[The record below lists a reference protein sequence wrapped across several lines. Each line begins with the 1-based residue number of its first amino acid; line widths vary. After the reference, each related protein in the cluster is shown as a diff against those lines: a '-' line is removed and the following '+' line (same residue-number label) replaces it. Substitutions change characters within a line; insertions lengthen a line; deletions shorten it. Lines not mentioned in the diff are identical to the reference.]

1 MYDGVQLAWQLRP
14 VLPRAGRVGAA
25 HDDALYLRGD
35 RARPVETGMYLLPR
49 CRSQTHTLPVDLTLE
64 EIEQIAVQQALQ
76 AENGNQKRA
85 AERLGIS
92 RTTLWRMLQK
102 ETPHP
107 YRR

>member
-1 MYDGVQLAWQLRP
+1 MLHTTTPYIS
-14 VLPRAGRVGAA
+14 
-25 HDDALYLRGD
+25 
-35 RARPVETGMYLLPR
+35 VETVRDQLKRECPFYPGAVP
-49 CRSQTHTLPVDLTLE
+49 QTHTLPVDLTLE

>member
-1 MYDGVQLAWQLRP
+1 MNNNEILVRKAIEDKEREANSYEDQGCYNAAYCYGYA
-14 VLPRAGRVGAA
+14 AGAV
-25 HDDALYLRGD
+25 
-35 RARPVETGMYLLPR
+35 
-49 CRSQTHTLPVDLTLE
+49 SQTHALPVDLTLE